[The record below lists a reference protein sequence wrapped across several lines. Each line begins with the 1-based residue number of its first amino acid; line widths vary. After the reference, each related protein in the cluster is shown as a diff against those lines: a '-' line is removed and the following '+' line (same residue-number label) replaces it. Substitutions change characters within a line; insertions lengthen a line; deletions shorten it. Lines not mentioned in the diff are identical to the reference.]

1 MESKES
7 DRTEWLS
14 LYFILLYDPTYT
26 YMTTGKTIALTR
38 WTFVSRVRSLFFNM
52 LSGLVIAFLTRSKHL
67 LISWLQS
74 TSQWFWRP
82 TNGSCHW
89 FHVFLF
95 YLPWNDRTRCHDL
108 SFWMLFHSFLSLS
121 SIGSFFPLDFL
132 PLEWYHLHILTFLP
146 AVLIPAHKLSSP
158 AFHMMYSAYKLNKQ
172 SDNTQPCCTPFPIL
186 NQSVPCPVLTFASWP
201 TYRFL
206 RRQVRWSGILT
217 F

>member
-132 PLEWYHLHILTFLP
+132 PLEWYLHIEAIDVSPGNLDSSLSFIQP
-146 AVLIPAHKLSSP
+146 GISHNVLCI
-158 AFHMMYSAYKLNKQ
+158 
-172 SDNTQPCCTPFPIL
+172 
-186 NQSVPCPVLTFASWP
+186 
-201 TYRFL
+201 
-206 RRQVRWSGILT
+206 
-217 F
+217 